1 MWDAF
6 QTYSQPIHSYSQP
19 VHQHFPDTP
28 IACTFVHIFTF
39 VIIDFCPGAFAG
51 LTGMGRPGIVSPS
64 MATDTKSPASSRSDN
79 PSLKDAAAV
88 ADDVTRALP
97 HALGPEKSL
106 LSSMLQEPQ
115 EWIGVA
121 IEEKLTKDHFYL
133 PAHATL
139 YDFLI
144 ELFEKG
150 AEIELVSLVQRLLD
164 RGLLDRVGGPS
175 ALTDLYTYAPSPGHF
190 RHHLQHV
197 KDKFVLRSIIQNANE
212 AIAQAYEQPDEV
224 AGLLDTVEASIL
236 AIREGAETNKAPTIK
251 QTVEEVIE
259 QFQQLLAGERGMQGI
274 STGFEVLDR
283 KSNGMK
289 PGEMFVV
296 AARPSMG
303 KTSLMMNIVEHVC
316 LDQKLPSMVFSCEM
330 SAMQLVQ
337 RLVFSRGRFAL
348 SKISRG
354 YKPEKGE
361 LQRIQRAV
369 AEITTSKLFIDDTPG
384 ISINELRAK
393 ARRKKRDEDIQFIA
407 IDYLQ
412 LMKSRT
418 RQAENSRERE
428 IAEISAGV
436 KGLAKELN
444 IPILILAQLNRGPE
458 GRTGKSLG
466 VPRMSDLR
474 ESGAIEQD
482 ADLVGLLYR
491 SAYYAEDD
499 EEREALEGRANLV
512 LAKNRNGE
520 TGDVPLT
527 FIADLMRFETGLPA
541 HEE

>member
-1 MWDAF
+1 
-6 QTYSQPIHSYSQP
+6 
-19 VHQHFPDTP
+19 
-28 IACTFVHIFTF
+28 
-39 VIIDFCPGAFAG
+39 
-51 LTGMGRPGIVSPS
+51 
-64 MATDTKSPASSRSDN
+64 MATDTKTSSAPRKSSPTLQEGSA
-79 PSLKDAAAV
+79 L

-106 LSSMLQEPQ
+106 LSSMLQDPQ

-133 PAHATL
+133 PSHSTL
-139 YDFLI
+139 YEFLI
-144 ELFEKG
+144 TLFESG
-150 AEIELVSLVQRLLD
+150 AAIELVSLVQRLLD

-197 KDKFVLRSIIQNANE
+197 KDKFVLRSIIHNSNE
-212 AIAQAYEQPDEV
+212 AIAQAYEAPDEV
-224 AGLLDTVEASIL
+224 AELLDTVESKIL
-236 AIREGAETNKAPTIK
+236 AIREGSETNKAPTIK
-251 QTVEEVIE
+251 QSVGEVLE
-259 QFQQLLAGERGMQGI
+259 QFQALIAGEKKAQGI
-274 STGFEVLDR
+274 STGFEQLDR
-283 KSNGMK
+283 MCNGLK

-316 LDQKLPSMVFSCEM
+316 LEENKPSMVFSCEM
-330 SAMQLVQ
+330 SAFQLVQ
-337 RLVFSRGRFAL
+337 RLVFARAKFAL
-348 SKISRG
+348 SQLSRG
-354 YKPEKGE
+354 YTPNKGD
-361 LQRIQRAV
+361 LQRIQRAAV
-369 AEITTSKLFIDDTPG
+369 DVTGSKLFIDDTPG

-428 IAEISAGV
+428 IAEISAGI

-474 ESGAIEQD
+474 ESGSIEQD
-482 ADLVGLLYR
+482 ADMVGLLYR
-491 SAYYAEDD
+491 SVYYADS
-499 EEREALEGRANLV
+499 EEEKEAEAGIAKLV

-527 FIADLMRFETGLPA
+527 FIAELMRFESGSPVRDQE
-541 HEE
+541 H